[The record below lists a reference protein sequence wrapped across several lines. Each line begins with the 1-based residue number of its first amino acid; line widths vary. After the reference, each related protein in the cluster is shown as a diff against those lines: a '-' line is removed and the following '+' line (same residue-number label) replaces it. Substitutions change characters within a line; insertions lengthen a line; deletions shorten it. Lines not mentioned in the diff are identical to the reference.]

1 MYGCMLVFMHASAHL
16 LDIQAYHEV
25 LAILRPLAATYP
37 HRGLLLPVRPYY
49 ECVLPREDAYTRQLH
64 HPCALAFLGYKY

>member
-1 MYGCMLVFMHASAHL
+1 MYVHVCAVMAYV
-16 LDIQAYHEV
+16 QAYREV
-25 LAILRPLAATYP
+25 LTMLAPLAATYP

-64 HPCALAFLGYKY
+64 HPCALTFLGYK